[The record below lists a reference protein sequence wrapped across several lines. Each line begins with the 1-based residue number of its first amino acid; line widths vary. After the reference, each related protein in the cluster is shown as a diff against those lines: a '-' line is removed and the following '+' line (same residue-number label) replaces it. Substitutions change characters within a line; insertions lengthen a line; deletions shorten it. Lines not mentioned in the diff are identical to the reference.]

1 MSTLNLQ
8 IKIFF
13 FFVDFFFNFI
23 YNKIKKVVINM
34 LKNIS
39 IEEVEGLILKYN
51 NILKGRKPSK
61 QIEFIA
67 VQTNNI
73 SLETNEKII
82 EVYLIID
89 KIPLLKFICYKENL
103 EDWIKTQIE
112 FINFYEFII
121 ENFSNYIS
129 KETNENS
136 IILLEDDITIK
147 LEPNSKF
154 IKIST
159 IIDIK
164 NSKNNLSFNLGN
176 GKLLFIESVEFE
188 NDYLNS
194 LIQSE
199 TKCDLNNVEKDLSKI
214 IKNEIIKLRSEKEKL
229 LSL

>member
-1 MSTLNLQ
+1 
-8 IKIFF
+8 
-13 FFVDFFFNFI
+13 
-23 YNKIKKVVINM
+23 M

-39 IEEVEGLILKYN
+39 IEEVKVLILKYN
-51 NILKGRKPSK
+51 NILKSRKPSK

-73 SLETNEKII
+73 SLETHEKII
-82 EVYLIID
+82 EIYLNINNIS
-89 KIPLLKFICYKENL
+89 LLKFICYKENL

-129 KETNENS
+129 KEPNENS
-136 IILLEDDITIK
+136 IILLEEDITIK

-154 IKIST
+154 IEIST

-176 GKLLFIESVEFE
+176 GKLLFIETIDFK
-188 NDYLNS
+188 NDYFNS
-194 LIQSE
+194 SIQSE
-199 TKCDLNNVEKDLSKI
+199 TKCDLNNIEKDLTKI
-214 IKNEIIKLRSEKEKL
+214 IGDEIIKLRTEKEKL

>member
-1 MSTLNLQ
+1 
-8 IKIFF
+8 
-13 FFVDFFFNFI
+13 
-23 YNKIKKVVINM
+23 M

-39 IEEVEGLILKYN
+39 IEEVKVLILKYN
-51 NILKGRKPSK
+51 NILKSRKPSK
-61 QIEFIA
+61 QIQFIS

-89 KIPLLKFICYKENL
+89 KIPTLKFICYKENL

-129 KETNENS
+129 KEPNENS
-136 IILLEDDITIK
+136 IILLEEDITIK

-154 IKIST
+154 IEIST
-159 IIDIK
+159 IINIK

-176 GKLLFIESVEFE
+176 GKLLFIETIDLK

-194 LIQSE
+194 SIQSE
-199 TKCDLNNVEKDLSKI
+199 TKCDLNNIEKDLTKI
-214 IKNEIIKLRSEKEKL
+214 IGNEIIKLRAEKEKL

>member
-1 MSTLNLQ
+1 
-8 IKIFF
+8 
-13 FFVDFFFNFI
+13 
-23 YNKIKKVVINM
+23 M

-39 IEEVEGLILKYN
+39 IEEVKVLILKYN
-51 NILKGRKPSK
+51 NILKSRKPSK

-73 SLETNEKII
+73 SLETHEKII
-82 EVYLIID
+82 EIYLNINNIS
-89 KIPLLKFICYKENL
+89 LLKFICYKENL

-129 KETNENS
+129 KEPNENS
-136 IILLEDDITIK
+136 IILLEEDITIK

-154 IKIST
+154 IEIST

-176 GKLLFIESVEFE
+176 GKLLFIETIDFK
-188 NDYLNS
+188 NDYFNS
-194 LIQSE
+194 SIKSE
-199 TKCDLNNVEKDLSKI
+199 TKCDLNNIEKDLTKI
-214 IKNEIIKLRSEKEKL
+214 IENEIIKLRTEKEKL

>member
-1 MSTLNLQ
+1 MVKYNSILN
-8 IKIFF
+8 IK
-13 FFVDFFFNFI
+13 N
-23 YNKIKKVVINM
+23 
-34 LKNIS
+34 
-39 IEEVEGLILKYN
+39 LILKYN
-51 NILKGRKPSK
+51 NILKNKQIGSSK

-73 SLETNEKII
+73 SLETHEKII
-82 EVYLIID
+82 EIYLNINNIS
-89 KIPLLKFICYKENL
+89 LLKFICYKENL

-129 KETNENS
+129 KEPNENS
-136 IILLEDDITIK
+136 IILLEEDITIK

-154 IKIST
+154 IEIST

-176 GKLLFIESVEFE
+176 GKLLFIETIDFK
-188 NDYLNS
+188 NDYFNS
-194 LIQSE
+194 SIQSE
-199 TKCDLNNVEKDLSKI
+199 TKCDLNNIEKDLTKI
-214 IKNEIIKLRSEKEKL
+214 IGNEIIKLRTEKEKL

>member
-1 MSTLNLQ
+1 M
-8 IKIFF
+8 I
-13 FFVDFFFNFI
+13 
-23 YNKIKKVVINM
+23 
-34 LKNIS
+34 KNIS
-39 IEEVEGLILKYN
+39 IKEVEGLILKYN
-51 NILKGRKPSK
+51 NILKDRKPSK
-61 QIEFIA
+61 QIEFIV

-103 EDWIKTQIE
+103 ENWIKTQIE

-129 KETNENS
+129 KEQNENS

-176 GKLLFIESVEFE
+176 GKLLFIETIDFE

-194 LIQSE
+194 SIQSE
-199 TKCDLNNVEKDLSKI
+199 TKCDLNNIEKDLTKI
-214 IKNEIIKLRSEKEKL
+214 IGNEIIKLRTEKEKL

>member
-1 MSTLNLQ
+1 MVKYNSILD
-8 IKIFF
+8 IK
-13 FFVDFFFNFI
+13 N
-23 YNKIKKVVINM
+23 
-34 LKNIS
+34 
-39 IEEVEGLILKYN
+39 LILKYN
-51 NILKGRKPSK
+51 NILKNKQIGSSK

-73 SLETNEKII
+73 SLETHEKII
-82 EVYLIID
+82 EIYLNINNIS
-89 KIPLLKFICYKENL
+89 LLKFICYKENL

-129 KETNENS
+129 KEPNENS
-136 IILLEDDITIK
+136 IILLEEDITIK

-154 IKIST
+154 IEIST

-176 GKLLFIESVEFE
+176 GKLLFIETIDFK
-188 NDYLNS
+188 NDYFNS
-194 LIQSE
+194 SIQSE
-199 TKCDLNNVEKDLSKI
+199 TKCDLNNIEKDLTKI
-214 IKNEIIKLRSEKEKL
+214 IGNEIIKLRNEKEKL

>member
-1 MSTLNLQ
+1 
-8 IKIFF
+8 
-13 FFVDFFFNFI
+13 
-23 YNKIKKVVINM
+23 M

-39 IEEVEGLILKYN
+39 IEEVKVLILKYN
-51 NILKGRKPSK
+51 NILKSRKPSK

-73 SLETNEKII
+73 SLETHEKNI
-82 EVYLIID
+82 EIYLNINNIS
-89 KIPLLKFICYKENL
+89 LLKFICYKENL

-129 KETNENS
+129 KEPNENS
-136 IILLEDDITIK
+136 IILLEEDITIK

-154 IKIST
+154 IEIST

-176 GKLLFIESVEFE
+176 GKLLFIETIDFK
-188 NDYLNS
+188 NDYFNS
-194 LIQSE
+194 SIQSE
-199 TKCDLNNVEKDLSKI
+199 TKCDLNNIEKDLTKI
-214 IKNEIIKLRSEKEKL
+214 IGNEIIKLRTEKEKL

>member
-1 MSTLNLQ
+1 
-8 IKIFF
+8 
-13 FFVDFFFNFI
+13 
-23 YNKIKKVVINM
+23 M

>member
-1 MSTLNLQ
+1 
-8 IKIFF
+8 
-13 FFVDFFFNFI
+13 
-23 YNKIKKVVINM
+23 M

-51 NILKGRKPSK
+51 NIFKGRKPSK

-73 SLETNEKII
+73 SLETDERII
-82 EVYLIID
+82 EIYLIID
-89 KIPLLKFICYKENL
+89 KIPLLKFICDKNKETFENWL
-103 EDWIKTQIE
+103 KNQIE
-112 FINFYEFII
+112 FINFYELII
-121 ENFSNYIS
+121 DNFSNYIS
-129 KETNENS
+129 KDPNENS
-136 IILLEDDITIK
+136 IILLEEDITIK
-147 LEPNSKF
+147 IEPNSKF

-176 GKLLFIESVEFE
+176 GKLLFIETIDFE

-194 LIQSE
+194 SIQSE
-199 TKCDLNNVEKDLSKI
+199 TKCDLNNIEKDLTKI
-214 IKNEIIKLRSEKEKL
+214 IGNEIIKLRTEKEKL

>member
-1 MSTLNLQ
+1 
-8 IKIFF
+8 
-13 FFVDFFFNFI
+13 
-23 YNKIKKVVINM
+23 M

-39 IEEVEGLILKYN
+39 IEEVKVLILKYN
-51 NILKGRKPSK
+51 NILKSRKPSK

-73 SLETNEKII
+73 SLETHEKII
-82 EVYLIID
+82 EIYLNINNIS
-89 KIPLLKFICYKENL
+89 LLKFICYKENL

-129 KETNENS
+129 KEPNENS
-136 IILLEDDITIK
+136 IILLEEDITIK

-154 IKIST
+154 IEIST

-176 GKLLFIESVEFE
+176 GKLLFIETIDFK
-188 NDYLNS
+188 NDYFNS
-194 LIQSE
+194 SIQSE
-199 TKCDLNNVEKDLSKI
+199 TKCDLNNIEKDLTKI
-214 IKNEIIKLRSEKEKL
+214 IENEIIKLRTEKEKL

>member
-199 TKCDLNNVEKDLSKI
+199 TKCDLNNVEKDLAKI
-214 IKNEIIKLRSEKEKL
+214 IENEIIKLRSEKEKL

>member
-1 MSTLNLQ
+1 
-8 IKIFF
+8 
-13 FFVDFFFNFI
+13 
-23 YNKIKKVVINM
+23 M

-39 IEEVEGLILKYN
+39 IEEVKVLILKYN
-51 NILKGRKPSK
+51 NILKSRKPSK

-73 SLETNEKII
+73 SLETHEKII
-82 EVYLIID
+82 EIYLNINNIS
-89 KIPLLKFICYKENL
+89 LLKFICYKENL

-129 KETNENS
+129 KEPNENS
-136 IILLEDDITIK
+136 IILLEEDITIK

-154 IKIST
+154 IEIST

-176 GKLLFIESVEFE
+176 GKLLFIETIDFK
-188 NDYLNS
+188 NDYFNS
-194 LIQSE
+194 SIQSE
-199 TKCDLNNVEKDLSKI
+199 TKCDLNNIEKDLTKI
-214 IKNEIIKLRSEKEKL
+214 IGNEIIKLRTEKEKL

>member
-1 MSTLNLQ
+1 
-8 IKIFF
+8 
-13 FFVDFFFNFI
+13 
-23 YNKIKKVVINM
+23 M

-39 IEEVEGLILKYN
+39 IKEVEGLILKYN
-51 NILKGRKPSK
+51 NILKDRKPSK

-89 KIPLLKFICYKENL
+89 KIPLLKFICYKEKL

-129 KETNENS
+129 KEPNENS
-136 IILLEDDITIK
+136 IILLEEDITIK

-154 IKIST
+154 IEIST

-176 GKLLFIESVEFE
+176 GKLLFIETIDFK
-188 NDYLNS
+188 NDYFNS
-194 LIQSE
+194 SIQSE
-199 TKCDLNNVEKDLSKI
+199 TKCDLNNIEKDLTKI
-214 IKNEIIKLRSEKEKL
+214 IGNEIIKLRTEKEKL

>member
-1 MSTLNLQ
+1 
-8 IKIFF
+8 
-13 FFVDFFFNFI
+13 
-23 YNKIKKVVINM
+23 M

-39 IEEVEGLILKYN
+39 IKEVEGLILKYN
-51 NILKGRKPSK
+51 NILKDRKPSK

-121 ENFSNYIS
+121 EIFSNYIS
-129 KETNENS
+129 KEPNENS
-136 IILLEDDITIK
+136 IILLEEDITIK

-154 IKIST
+154 IEIST

-176 GKLLFIESVEFE
+176 GKLLFIETIDFK
-188 NDYLNS
+188 NDYFNS
-194 LIQSE
+194 SIQSE
-199 TKCDLNNVEKDLSKI
+199 TKCDLNNIEKDLTKI
-214 IKNEIIKLRSEKEKL
+214 IGNEIIKLRTEKEKL

>member
-1 MSTLNLQ
+1 
-8 IKIFF
+8 
-13 FFVDFFFNFI
+13 
-23 YNKIKKVVINM
+23 M

-51 NILKGRKPSK
+51 NIFKGRKPSK

-73 SLETNEKII
+73 SLETDERII
-82 EVYLIID
+82 EIYLIID
-89 KIPLLKFICYKENL
+89 KIPLLKFICDKNKEPFENWL
-103 EDWIKTQIE
+103 KNQIE
-112 FINFYEFII
+112 FINFYELII
-121 ENFSNYIS
+121 DNFSNYIS
-129 KETNENS
+129 KDPNENS
-136 IILLEDDITIK
+136 IILLEEDITIK

-154 IKIST
+154 IEIST

-176 GKLLFIESVEFE
+176 GKLLFIETIDFE

-194 LIQSE
+194 SIQSE
-199 TKCDLNNVEKDLSKI
+199 TKCDLNNVEKYLSKI
-214 IKNEIIKLRSEKEKL
+214 IKNEIIKLKSEKEKL

>member
-1 MSTLNLQ
+1 
-8 IKIFF
+8 
-13 FFVDFFFNFI
+13 
-23 YNKIKKVVINM
+23 M

-39 IEEVEGLILKYN
+39 IKEVEGLILKYN
-51 NILKGRKPSK
+51 NILKNRKPSK
-61 QIEFIA
+61 QIEFIT

-129 KETNENS
+129 KEPNENS
-136 IILLEDDITIK
+136 IILLEEDITIK

-154 IKIST
+154 IEIST

-176 GKLLFIESVEFE
+176 GKLLFIETIDFK
-188 NDYLNS
+188 NDYFNS
-194 LIQSE
+194 SIQSE
-199 TKCDLNNVEKDLSKI
+199 TKCDLNNIEKDLTKI
-214 IKNEIIKLRSEKEKL
+214 IGNEIIKLRTEKEKL

>member
-1 MSTLNLQ
+1 
-8 IKIFF
+8 
-13 FFVDFFFNFI
+13 
-23 YNKIKKVVINM
+23 M

-39 IEEVEGLILKYN
+39 IEEVKVLILKYN
-51 NILKGRKPSK
+51 NILKSRKPSK

-73 SLETNEKII
+73 SLETHEKNI
-82 EVYLIID
+82 EIYLNINNIS
-89 KIPLLKFICYKENL
+89 LLKFICYKENL

-129 KETNENS
+129 KEPNENS
-136 IILLEDDITIK
+136 IILLEEDITIK

-154 IKIST
+154 IEIST

-176 GKLLFIESVEFE
+176 GKLLFIETIDFK
-188 NDYLNS
+188 NDYFNS
-194 LIQSE
+194 SIQSE
-199 TKCDLNNVEKDLSKI
+199 TKCDLNNIEKDLTKI
-214 IKNEIIKLRSEKEKL
+214 IGNEIIKLRNEKEKL

>member
-1 MSTLNLQ
+1 
-8 IKIFF
+8 
-13 FFVDFFFNFI
+13 
-23 YNKIKKVVINM
+23 M

-39 IEEVEGLILKYN
+39 IKEVEGLILKYN
-51 NILKGRKPSK
+51 NILKDRKPSK

-103 EDWIKTQIE
+103 KDWIKTQIE

-129 KETNENS
+129 KEPNENS
-136 IILLEDDITIK
+136 IILLEEDITIK

-154 IKIST
+154 IEIST

-176 GKLLFIESVEFE
+176 GKLLFIETIDFK
-188 NDYLNS
+188 NDYFNS
-194 LIQSE
+194 SIQSE
-199 TKCDLNNVEKDLSKI
+199 TKCDLNNIEKDLTKI
-214 IKNEIIKLRSEKEKL
+214 IGNEIIKLRTEKEKL

>member
-1 MSTLNLQ
+1 
-8 IKIFF
+8 
-13 FFVDFFFNFI
+13 
-23 YNKIKKVVINM
+23 M

-39 IEEVEGLILKYN
+39 IKEVEGLILKYN

-82 EVYLIID
+82 EVYLIIN
-89 KIPLLKFICYKENL
+89 KIPLLKFICYKGNL

-121 ENFSNYIS
+121 EIFSNYIS

-214 IKNEIIKLRSEKEKL
+214 IKNEIIKLKSEKEKL

>member
-1 MSTLNLQ
+1 
-8 IKIFF
+8 
-13 FFVDFFFNFI
+13 
-23 YNKIKKVVINM
+23 M

-199 TKCDLNNVEKDLSKI
+199 TKCDLNNVEKDLAKI
-214 IKNEIIKLRSEKEKL
+214 IENEIIKLRSEKEKL

>member
-1 MSTLNLQ
+1 
-8 IKIFF
+8 
-13 FFVDFFFNFI
+13 
-23 YNKIKKVVINM
+23 M

-39 IEEVEGLILKYN
+39 IEEVKVLILKYN
-51 NILKGRKPSK
+51 NILKSRKPSK
-61 QIEFIA
+61 QIEFIT

-82 EVYLIID
+82 EIYLIID

-129 KETNENS
+129 KEPNENL

-147 LEPNSKF
+147 LELNSKF
-154 IKIST
+154 IEIST

-176 GKLLFIESVEFE
+176 GKLLFIETIDFE
-188 NDYLNS
+188 NDYINS
-194 LIQSE
+194 SIQSK
-199 TKCDLNNVEKDLSKI
+199 TKCDLNNIEKDLTKI
-214 IKNEIIKLRSEKEKL
+214 IGNEIIKLRSEKEKL

>member
-1 MSTLNLQ
+1 
-8 IKIFF
+8 
-13 FFVDFFFNFI
+13 
-23 YNKIKKVVINM
+23 M

-39 IEEVEGLILKYN
+39 IKEVEGLILKYN
-51 NILKGRKPSK
+51 NILKDRKPSK

-129 KETNENS
+129 KEPNENS
-136 IILLEDDITIK
+136 IILLEEDITIK

-154 IKIST
+154 IEIST

-176 GKLLFIESVEFE
+176 GKLLFIETIDFK
-188 NDYLNS
+188 NNYFNS
-194 LIQSE
+194 SIQSE
-199 TKCDLNNVEKDLSKI
+199 TKCDLNNIEKDLTKI
-214 IKNEIIKLRSEKEKL
+214 IGNEIIKLRTEKEKL

>member
-1 MSTLNLQ
+1 
-8 IKIFF
+8 
-13 FFVDFFFNFI
+13 
-23 YNKIKKVVINM
+23 M

-39 IEEVEGLILKYN
+39 IEEVKVLILKYN
-51 NILKGRKPSK
+51 NILNSRKPSK

-73 SLETNEKII
+73 SLEAHEKII
-82 EVYLIID
+82 EIYLNINNIS
-89 KIPLLKFICYKENL
+89 LLKFICYKENL

-129 KETNENS
+129 KEPNENS
-136 IILLEDDITIK
+136 IILLEEDITIK

-154 IKIST
+154 IEIST

-176 GKLLFIESVEFE
+176 GKLLFIETIDFK
-188 NDYLNS
+188 NDYFNS
-194 LIQSE
+194 SIQSE
-199 TKCDLNNVEKDLSKI
+199 TKCDLNNIEKDLTKI
-214 IKNEIIKLRSEKEKL
+214 IGNEIIKLRNEKEKL